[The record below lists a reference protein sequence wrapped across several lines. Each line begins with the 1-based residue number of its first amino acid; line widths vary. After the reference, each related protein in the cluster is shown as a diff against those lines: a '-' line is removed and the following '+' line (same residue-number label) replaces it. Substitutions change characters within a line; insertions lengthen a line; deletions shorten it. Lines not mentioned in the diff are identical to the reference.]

1 MSLIMPAK
9 EHSNRSG
16 NVGMMQNSGKMD
28 GAISWRMESRSAKSA
43 ARLWL
48 KSYKKLIDTQK
59 KDDILAGTDQLRYRL
74 FYITGNFE
82 EFPVT

>member
-16 NVGMMQNSGKMD
+16 NVGMMQSSGKMD

-59 KDDILAGTDQLRYRL
+59 TDGTLAGTDQLMYRL
-74 FYITGNFE
+74 FYSIGRTMLH
-82 EFPVT
+82 

>member
-1 MSLIMPAK
+1 MPAK